1 MGIKTDA
8 ALAAIQ
14 DALIEQNGELKQH
27 AERLDQLE
35 KIVQAQARDIASLE
49 GSVQNLRDQSI
60 KSAVSRGVPTKIVA
74 QAHGLSPGRV
84 SQIAPASPT
93 NIEQRGN
100 ENGHKSRIRCP

>member
-14 DALIEQNGELKQH
+14 DALVEQNGELKQH
-27 AERLDQLE
+27 TERLDQLE

-60 KSAVSRGVPTKIVA
+60 KSAVSRGVPTKVVA
-74 QAHGLSPGRV
+74 QAHNLSPGRV
-84 SQIAPASPT
+84 SQIAPRKP
-93 NIEQRGN
+93 N
-100 ENGHKSRIRCP
+100 